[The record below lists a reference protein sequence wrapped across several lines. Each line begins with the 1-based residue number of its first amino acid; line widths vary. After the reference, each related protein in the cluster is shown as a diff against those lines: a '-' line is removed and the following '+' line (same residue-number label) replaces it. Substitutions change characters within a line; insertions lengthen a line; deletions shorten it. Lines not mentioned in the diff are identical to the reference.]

1 MVRTQVQLTE
11 EQIGSLRRLSA
22 ETGRSMAN
30 LVREGVDLYLKT
42 RLGPSREELVR
53 RALSIAGKYAS
64 GPGDVAQNHD
74 QYLADAFET

>member
-11 EQIGSLRRLSA
+11 QQAKALRQISA
-22 ETGRSMAN
+22 NTGRSMAD

-53 RALSIAGKYAS
+53 RAMSIVGKYAS

-74 QYLADAFET
+74 KYLADAFET